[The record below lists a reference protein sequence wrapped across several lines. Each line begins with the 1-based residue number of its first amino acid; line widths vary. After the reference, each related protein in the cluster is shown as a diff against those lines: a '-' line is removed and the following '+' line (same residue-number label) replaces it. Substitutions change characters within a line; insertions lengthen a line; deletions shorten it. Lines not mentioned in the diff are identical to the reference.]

1 MPRDVFVRPADFTPR
16 PVVVPMFV
24 DDVSGIAL
32 WPGTVGWPPRASF
45 VAETLPMDVE
55 LRARIDAWVG
65 EYTESIDDPFERYDE
80 QWLLD
85 HDLRGHGLSRELQ
98 DRLGDGYRVGYEP
111 HSRAGRA
118 CSRRPA

>member
-1 MPRDVFVRPADFTPR
+1 
-16 PVVVPMFV
+16 MFV

-55 LRARIDAWVG
+55 LRARIDAWVE
-65 EYTESIDDPFERYDE
+65 EYTESIGGPFERYDE
-80 QWLLD
+80 KWLLD

-98 DRLGDGYRVGYEP
+98 DQLGDGYRVAYEP
-111 HSRAGRA
+111 HSRGSSMFQRTCVRSSSRGRK
-118 CSRRPA
+118 RVR